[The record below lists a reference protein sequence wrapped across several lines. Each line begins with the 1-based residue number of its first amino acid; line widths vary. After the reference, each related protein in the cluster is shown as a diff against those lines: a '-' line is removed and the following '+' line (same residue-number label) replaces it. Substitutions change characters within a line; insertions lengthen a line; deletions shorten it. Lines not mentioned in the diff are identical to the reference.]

1 MKVVDFHDFPN
12 FSGKFGKLR
21 DPPPY
26 YVQASTHS
34 TSPRTPSGGGPS
46 ALMARREQRLSLSRS
61 LADVEFSSVL
71 WTLHYGQ
78 DTVSLSSCFFLRG
91 VF

>member
-61 LADVEFSSVL
+61 LADVESFSVRWTVL
-71 WTLHYGQ
+71 R
-78 DTVSLSSCFFLRG
+78 VCCECLRW
-91 VF
+91 FTRYPYLLQ